1 MPAIRAG
8 IMGTNTVLT
17 SIESALAA
25 RAVGP
30 PHGSVFMT
38 PEASMVTQASTSGLI
53 PRRRKSGSMAAVVIM
68 YVVEPSPSSDTSSA
82 SAAVPTTTFMGSP

>member
-1 MPAIRAG
+1 
-8 IMGTNTVLT
+8 MGTNTVLT

-38 PEASMVTQASTSGLI
+38 PDASIVTQASTSGRI
-53 PRRRKSGSMAAVVIM
+53 PSRRNSGNMAAMVIM
-68 YVVEPSPSSDTSSA
+68 
-82 SAAVPTTTFMGSP
+82 